1 MPHSLFEV
9 FFKNRGEFKNL
20 ELTLKRIKTA
30 AESFGIGD
38 NIAKNIIHIAGT
50 NGKGSTSYFIDQ
62 ILRHRG
68 LSTGLF
74 TSPHISSVTERIRLN
89 GEDIS
94 PEEFDRV
101 FSIIEPSI
109 TVKTL
114 SYFETLTLIAFYYYM
129 EKQPDAVIVE
139 TGLGGR
145 FDSTNI
151 LGRKLPVI
159 TSISM
164 DHMEYLGNDIIS
176 IANEKLAIIK
186 DNPLFFLGANTKEVA
201 EHARREFADRRIIEA
216 GYTETAHRGFQ
227 PPYADNLRLAE
238 AVCDHIIKGSV
249 PEDLKLPMC
258 RMERFG
264 RFVLDG
270 AHNED
275 GLSRLMAQ
283 YRGKSPVV
291 IFSCTRERDAQK
303 HLNIIKQVASE
314 VILTQIPDNERS
326 IDVNDLITDAH
337 KRADVR
343 DAVKLAVELKQNTDI
358 LVCGSLYL
366 CAAVREILVKGSL

>member
-1 MPHSLFEV
+1 MPYSLFEV

-30 AESFGIGD
+30 AESYGIGD

-74 TSPHISSVTERIRLN
+74 TSPHISSVTERIKLN
-89 GEDIS
+89 GADIS
-94 PEEFDRV
+94 GEEFDRI

-109 TVKTL
+109 LINSL

-129 EKQPDAVIVE
+129 ENQPDAVIIE

-151 LGRKLPVI
+151 LDRKIPVI

-186 DNPLFFLGANTKEVA
+186 NNPLFFLGANTKEVSD
-201 EHARREFADRRIIEA
+201 HARKEFADRRIIQSD
-216 GYTETAHRGFQ
+216 YSETAHRGFQ

-249 PEDLKLPMC
+249 PDTLKLPPC

-275 GLSRLMAQ
+275 GLNRLMAN
-283 YRGKSPVV
+283 YKDKKPIV
-291 IFSCTRERDAQK
+291 IFSCTRDRDAQK
-303 HLNIIKQVASE
+303 HINIIKQAASE
-314 VILTQIPDNERS
+314 VILTQIPNNERS

-337 KRADVR
+337 KRADVW